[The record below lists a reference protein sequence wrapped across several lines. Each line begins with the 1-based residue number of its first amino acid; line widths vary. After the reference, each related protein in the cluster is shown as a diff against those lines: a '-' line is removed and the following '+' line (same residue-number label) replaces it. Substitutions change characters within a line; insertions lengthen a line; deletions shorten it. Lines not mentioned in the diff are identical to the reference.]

1 MAGKY
6 RSVLLFGAPGVGKGT
21 QGKLLGQIPGF
32 VHMASGDMFRSLD
45 KSSDLAKKCR
55 EYSSKGLLVPDD
67 VTIDVWEDHARR
79 QVEQGAYRPDVDL
92 LVLDGIPRNVDQ
104 CKALAK
110 HIDVLQVMH
119 LAAPSVDEMVA
130 RLKGRAL
137 KEGRADDADE
147 AVIRRRFEVYGEET
161 APMLGYYDAG
171 LVSETVA
178 VGLPAEILMNVLQAI
193 VPVYS
198 KQFGNPLG

>member
-45 KSSDLAKKCR
+45 KSTDLARKCR
-55 EYSSKGLLVPDD
+55 EYSSKDRLVPDD

-104 CKALAK
+104 CKALEK
-110 HIDVLQVMH
+110 HIEVLQVMH
-119 LAAPSVDEMVA
+119 LAAPSVDEMVQ

-161 APMLGYYDAG
+161 APMLGYYDAS

>member
-6 RSVLLFGAPGVGKGT
+6 RCVLLFGAPGVGKGT
-21 QGKLLGQIPGF
+21 QGKLLGQVPGF

-45 KSSDLAKKCR
+45 KSSDLARKCR

-67 VTIDVWEDHARR
+67 VTIDVWEDHVRR
-79 QVEQGAYRPDVDL
+79 QVDQGAYRPDVDL

-104 CKALAK
+104 CKALDK
-110 HIDVLQVMH
+110 HIDVLQVVH
-119 LAAPSVDEMVA
+119 LAAPSVGEMVE

-147 AVIRRRFEVYGEET
+147 SVIRRRFEVYDEET
-161 APMLGYYDAG
+161 APLLGYYDAS

-178 VGLPAEILMNVLQAI
+178 VGLPAEILMHALQAI

>member
-1 MAGKY
+1 
-6 RSVLLFGAPGVGKGT
+6 
-21 QGKLLGQIPGF
+21 
-32 VHMASGDMFRSLD
+32 
-45 KSSDLAKKCR
+45 
-55 EYSSKGLLVPDD
+55 VPDD
-67 VTIDVWEDHARR
+67 VTIDVWEDHVRR
-79 QVEQGAYRPDVDL
+79 QVDQGAYRPDVDL

-104 CKALAK
+104 CKALDK

-119 LAAPSVDEMVA
+119 LAAPSVDEMVE

-137 KEGRADDADE
+137 KEGRQDDADE
-147 AVIRRRFEVYGEET
+147 SVIRRRFEVYDEET

-178 VGLPAEILMNVLQAI
+178 VGLPAEILMHLLQAI